1 MANGSRAR
9 IEKVSS
15 DLLARRGYNGMGLKA
30 VSEAAVLPFG
40 SIYHH
45 FPGGKEEI
53 AAAAIATTGAT
64 IEELLRA
71 LFADGVS
78 EAAVRGMFA
87 FMSGQLARSG
97 WSKGCPIGTPAQDG
111 AAESDMVRQAC
122 ETALTQVVAVV
133 EDALVRDGLRRK
145 AARDLA
151 VTIVAA
157 YEGATMLARVQ
168 QSDAPMTATCD
179 AMVRLVRASVR

>member
-1 MANGSRAR
+1 MASGSRAR
-9 IEKVSS
+9 IEAVSS

-30 VSEAAVLPFG
+30 VSEAADLPFG

-53 AAAAIATTGAT
+53 AAAAIAGTGAT
-64 IEELLRA
+64 VEELLRA
-71 LFADGVS
+71 VFADGVD
-78 EAAVRGMFA
+78 AAGLRAMFT
-87 FMSGQLARSG
+87 FMSAQLSRSG

-111 AAESDMVRQAC
+111 AAESDLVREAC
-122 ETALTQVVAVV
+122 ATALAQVVKVLA
-133 EDALVRDGLRRK
+133 DALVRDGLRRK
-145 AARDLA
+145 AAQDLA

-168 QSDAPMTATCD
+168 RSEAPMTATCD
-179 AMVRLVRASVR
+179 AMVRLVRTSLG